1 MRMYEGRDDNFIFV
15 QTGKSILLRGAAK
28 MSLIFHMNMYLVEQN

>member
-1 MRMYEGRDDNFIFV
+1 MYEVRDYNFIFV

-28 MSLIFHMNMYLVEQN
+28 ISLPFYMNMYLVEQS